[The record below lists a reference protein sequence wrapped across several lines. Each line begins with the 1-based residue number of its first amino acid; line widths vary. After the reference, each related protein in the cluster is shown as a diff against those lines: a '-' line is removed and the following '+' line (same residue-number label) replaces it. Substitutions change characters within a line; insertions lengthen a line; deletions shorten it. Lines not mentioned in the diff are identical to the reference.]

1 MILLYILIGLFFL
14 CITYGIAA
22 KIHFKREE
30 RRAKSVYEF
39 ITKVHNMAARTAE
52 TRIMQNRDDWEEPWK
67 IKAEMLN
74 QKRMYRSSRPLTLEE
89 YFTPEQQAILHEGDS
104 LDEKEYEAFVE
115 NVRRVYAEARKHH
128 NKINS

>member
-1 MILLYILIGLFFL
+1 MILLYIIIGLFFL
-14 CITYGIAA
+14 CITCGIAA
-22 KIHFKREE
+22 KIYFKREE
-30 RRAKSVYEF
+30 RRVKSVYEF

-67 IKAEMLN
+67 IKEEMLN
-74 QKRMYRSSRPLTLEE
+74 QKRMYHSPRPLTLEE
-89 YFTPEQQAILHEGDS
+89 YFTPEQQAVLHEGDG

-115 NVRRVYAEARKHH
+115 NARRVCAEAREHH